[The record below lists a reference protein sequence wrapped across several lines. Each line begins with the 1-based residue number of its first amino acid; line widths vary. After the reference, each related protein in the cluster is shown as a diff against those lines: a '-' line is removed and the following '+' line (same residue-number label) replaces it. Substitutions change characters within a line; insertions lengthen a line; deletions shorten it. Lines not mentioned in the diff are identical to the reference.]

1 MSENNLE
8 GRSITIARVR
18 AGMTSVEVARRL
30 NYTVTTIS
38 LWETGVR
45 KPHWDELCAILPELP
60 EIREKGCAAY
70 CPKAAWC
77 KQDGNCLIARGA
89 KSKGYLQPDYVNVVR
104 CKCCVHFDENN
115 ACFCHA
121 ADENGTPIFV
131 REHDFC
137 SYGERRATNEAD

>member
-1 MSENNLE
+1 MANIE
-8 GRSITIARVR
+8 GRCITIARVR
-18 AGMTSVEVARRL
+18 AGMTSVEVANRL
-30 NYTVTTIS
+30 FYRDAVVRM
-38 LWETGVR
+38 WERGAR
-45 KPHWDELCAILPELP
+45 KPHWDELYALLPELP

-70 CPKAAWC
+70 CPKAEVC
-77 KQDGNCLIARGA
+77 KRDGKCPMAYAA
-89 KSKGYLQPDYVNVVR
+89 KTKGRIDPDVVRVVR